1 MRTTLIL
8 LAILAPAIQA
18 VAQCDGTRYF
28 NQVFP
33 EFTEVENLVYGENV
47 NVDGDNEE
55 LLLDVYT
62 PIGDTEAERPLI
74 IMVHGGSFIGGSK
87 DQEDVVPLAEDF
99 VKMGY
104 VVASMN
110 YRLGI
115 PIDPFNLEQLAQ
127 NAVVRGY
134 HDAKAAVRWF
144 RKDVAEN
151 GNTYGIDQDR
161 IYMAGVSAGGF
172 VALHNAYLD
181 EESEIPAEVDLDL
194 PGMGGGVEGES
205 GNPGY
210 SSEVAG
216 IVNIAG
222 AIKDTTYMEAGDVP
236 VLNFHGTGDTVVPFD
251 SDMLQ
256 FFGAVNVTEVD
267 GSAAITAKAD
277 EVGILNCFEI
287 YEMQGHVP
295 HVGNEAYYDT
305 TRSIMA
311 NFIGHLACPQYDLDC
326 SYREIELD
334 VAEQSSLFNLRVFP
348 NPATTEVIVETPG
361 AEKGELRVTSI
372 DGRTVMQ
379 MQTQQS
385 PVLRIA
391 VNQWPAGTYI
401 FSFQTDRGVRS
412 RRVLIQ

>member
-1 MRTTLIL
+1 MS
-8 LAILAPAIQA
+8 
-18 VAQCDGTRYF
+18 QCDGNRYF

-33 EFTEVENLVYGENV
+33 EFTEVENLVYGENI
-47 NVDGDNEE
+47 NVDGENEE

-87 DQEDVVPLAEDF
+87 DQGDVVPLAEDF

-104 VVASMN
+104 VVASIN

-115 PIDPFNLEQLAQ
+115 PIDPFNIESLAQ
-127 NAVVRGY
+127 NAVVRGF

-151 GNTYGIDQDR
+151 GNGYGIDQDR

-172 VALHNAYLD
+172 VALHSAYL
-181 EESEIPAEVDLDL
+181 EQESEIPSEVDLSL

-210 SSEVAG
+210 SSEIAG

-222 AIKDTTYMEAGDVP
+222 AIKDTTYMETGDLP

-256 FFGAVNVTEVD
+256 FFGAVDVTEVD
-267 GSAAITAKAD
+267 GSAAIAAKAD

-326 SYREIELD
+326 SYREITLD
-334 VAEQSSLFNLRVFP
+334 VAEQAPTFNLRVFP
-348 NPATTEVIVETPG
+348 NPASSEVIIETPG
-361 AEKGELRVTSI
+361 ASRGELRVISV
-372 DGRTVMQ
+372 DGRLIAVEQ
-379 MQTQQS
+379 LQQT
-385 PVLRIA
+385 PVLRMS
-391 VNQWPAGTYI
+391 VNDWPAGAYI
-401 FSFQTDRGVRS
+401 FSFQTDQGVRT
-412 RRVLIQ
+412 RQVLIQ